1 MNFYRLLA
9 GMVVVFNGPPSSGK
23 DTLTMQLQANTGV
36 THSAFKI
43 KLIEVALVISGV
55 DSLTWER
62 WYVTDKEVAR
72 PELWGRSCREF
83 LILVSE
89 TMIKPNLGS
98 AYFGKAAAMDIH
110 KNMEGISEFGV
121 CFSDSGFD
129 DELAQVVQVVG
140 SENVVVVQ
148 LHRSGTSFKGDSRAY
163 LKRENFP
170 GVLFIQQQ
178 NDRPAEEVA
187 GELIETLACVVAD
200 KRNCVNA

>member
-1 MNFYRLLA
+1 MNLYGLLA

-23 DTLTMQLQANTGV
+23 DTLTMHLQANTGV

-62 WYVTDKEVAR
+62 WYAADKEVAR

-89 TMIKPNLGS
+89 TMIKPSLGS
-98 AYFGKAAAMDIH
+98 DYFGVAAAQVIH
-110 KNMEGISEFGV
+110 KNHEALSDCGV

-129 DELAQVVQVVG
+129 DELAQVVQEVG

-148 LHRSGTSFKGDSRAY
+148 LHRSGTNFKGDSRAY

-178 NDRPAEEVA
+178 NDRPAEVVA
-187 GELIETLACVVAD
+187 GELIETLASVIAD
-200 KRNCVNA
+200 KRNCVNT